1 MSANFT
7 HHYLFRNKFLN
18 SAVTGFF
25 LTIRWTLRQVIQDPH
40 SHPARFTAAVPPNR
54 QAPTR
59 HCIRRS
65 KFTHIRKAER
75 IHGTF
80 QKNALIKHA
89 VFHASGRWV
98 GLSQVCGLSVRGRHP
113 FSLPVQRQSAPRA
126 RLACVYP
133 SARPALTTTA
143 GSDLG
148 LASELMSDM

>member
-1 MSANFT
+1 MCLFQMSANFT

-98 GLSQVCGLSVRGRHP
+98 GLSQVCRSVCPRSSPLLPASPEAICPAGQARMRVSLSE
-113 FSLPVQRQSAPRA
+113 
-126 RLACVYP
+126 ACLDHH
-133 SARPALTTTA
+133 SWK
-143 GSDLG
+143 
-148 LASELMSDM
+148 